1 MGILGIYKIAMTH
14 KKLGISKEILA
25 TRILPFLI
33 PLCIENGLTLA
44 QFGAITSLV
53 KDMFQAVENEH
64 RTKLEQLNTVKDE
77 QKILKAT
84 MPTVTTP
91 NVKPAEVDAFAGLEL
106 APAPAS
112 CLSMEQKQALAR
124 QQDSL
129 KLFSNQPSIEPKKAV
144 NPVANQPKDLTAN
157 LLGGDLLDNTPKTI
171 NSNNNSNLRQLTGG
185 FAAPPIGFNNIN
197 NSNQNFGPWMGG
209 PTTQTST
216 FKPQG
221 AAVQQNWSALDS
233 LLPASLNNAT
243 SRTPMNKM
251 GGGRVPLLPQT
262 GGSSNQSASNNNHQL
277 SKSDLLDF
285 LN

>member
-77 QKILKAT
+77 QKILTAT
-84 MPTVTTP
+84 MPTP
-91 NVKPAEVDAFAGLEL
+91 SVKPAEVDAFAGFEL

-112 CLSMEQKQALAR
+112 LMSMEQKQALAR

-129 KLFSNQPSIEPKKAV
+129 KLFNNQPSIEPKKTV
-144 NPVANQPKDLTAN
+144 NPIASPPKNLTAN
-157 LLGGDLLDNTPKTI
+157 LLDGDLLDNTPKTI

-185 FAAPPIGFNNIN
+185 FAASPMNFNNIN
-197 NSNQNFGPWMGG
+197 NTNQNFGPWMGG

-221 AAVQQNWSALDS
+221 ASVQQNWSALDS
-233 LLPASLNNAT
+233 LLPSSLNNTA
-243 SRTPMNKM
+243 SRTPMNQL
-251 GGGRVPLLPQT
+251 GGGKVPLLPQT
-262 GGSSNQSASNNNHQL
+262 GGFNQPASNNNHQL

>member
-77 QKILKAT
+77 QKILTAT
-84 MPTVTTP
+84 MPTP
-91 NVKPAEVDAFAGLEL
+91 SVKPAEVDAFAGFEL

-112 CLSMEQKQALAR
+112 LMSMEQKQALAR

-129 KLFSNQPSIEPKKAV
+129 KLFNNQPSIEPKKAV
-144 NPVANQPKDLTAN
+144 NPIASPPKDLTAN
-157 LLGGDLLDNTPKTI
+157 LLDGDLLDNTPKTI

-185 FAAPPIGFNNIN
+185 FAASPMNFNNIN
-197 NSNQNFGPWMGG
+197 NTNQNFGPWMGG

-221 AAVQQNWSALDS
+221 ASVQQNWSALDS
-233 LLPASLNNAT
+233 LLPSSLNNTA
-243 SRTPMNKM
+243 SRTPMNQL
-251 GGGRVPLLPQT
+251 GGGKVPLLPQT
-262 GGSSNQSASNNNHQL
+262 GGFNQPASNNNHQL

>member
-77 QKILKAT
+77 QKILTAT
-84 MPTVTTP
+84 MPTP
-91 NVKPAEVDAFAGLEL
+91 SVKPAEVDAFAGFEL

-112 CLSMEQKQALAR
+112 LMSMEQKQALAR

-129 KLFSNQPSIEPKKAV
+129 KLFNNQPSIEPKKTV
-144 NPVANQPKDLTAN
+144 NPIASPPKDLTAN
-157 LLGGDLLDNTPKTI
+157 LLDGDLLDNTPKTI

-185 FAAPPIGFNNIN
+185 FAASPMNFNNIN
-197 NSNQNFGPWMGG
+197 NTNQNFGPWMGG
-209 PTTQTST
+209 PTTQT

-221 AAVQQNWSALDS
+221 ASVQQNWSALDS
-233 LLPASLNNAT
+233 LLPSSLNNTA
-243 SRTPMNKM
+243 SRTPMNQL
-251 GGGRVPLLPQT
+251 GGGKVPLLPQT
-262 GGSSNQSASNNNHQL
+262 GGFNQPASNNNHQL

>member
-77 QKILKAT
+77 QKILTAT
-84 MPTVTTP
+84 MPTP
-91 NVKPAEVDAFAGLEL
+91 SVKPAEVDAFAGFEL

-112 CLSMEQKQALAR
+112 LMSMEQKQALAR

-129 KLFSNQPSIEPKKAV
+129 KLFNNQPSIEPKKTV
-144 NPVANQPKDLTAN
+144 NPIASPPKDLTAN
-157 LLGGDLLDNTPKTI
+157 LLDGNLLDNTPKTI

-185 FAAPPIGFNNIN
+185 FAASPMNFNNIN
-197 NSNQNFGPWMGG
+197 NTNQNFGPWMGG
-209 PTTQTST
+209 PTTQT

-221 AAVQQNWSALDS
+221 ASVQQNWSALDS
-233 LLPASLNNAT
+233 LLPSSLNNTA
-243 SRTPMNKM
+243 SRTPMNQL
-251 GGGRVPLLPQT
+251 GGGKVPLLPQT
-262 GGSSNQSASNNNHQL
+262 GGFNQPASNNNHQL

>member
-77 QKILKAT
+77 QKILTAT
-84 MPTVTTP
+84 MPTP
-91 NVKPAEVDAFAGLEL
+91 SVKPAEIDAFAGFEL

-112 CLSMEQKQALAR
+112 SMSMEQKQALAR

-129 KLFSNQPSIEPKKAV
+129 KLFSNQTSIEPKKAV
-144 NPVANQPKDLTAN
+144 NPVNASPPKDLTAN
-157 LLGGDLLDNTPKTI
+157 LLGGDLLDNTPKAI
-171 NSNNNSNLRQLTGG
+171 NSNNNNNGNLRQLTGG
-185 FAAPPIGFNNIN
+185 FAAPPTNFNNIN
-197 NSNQNFGPWMGG
+197 NTNQNFGPWMGG
-209 PTTQTST
+209 PTTQTTT

-221 AAVQQNWSALDS
+221 SSVQQNWSALDS
-233 LLPASLNNAT
+233 LLPPSLNNTA
-243 SRTPMNKM
+243 SRTPMNQM

-262 GGSSNQSASNNNHQL
+262 GGSIQPASNNNHQL